1 MPATSATIFLMF
13 CLSGCDQIVS
23 RMSDR
28 GGAESPEVSTVKDL
42 PDRPTRHASDGV
54 PPSVETTPSDPAP
67 FENQGRAPSTGERIG
82 TSESVEARTPVK
94 GEVRPFVLQL
104 NKEVDLGNGLI
115 FDMRPELPEVKSP
128 D

>member
-1 MPATSATIFLMF
+1 MA
-13 CLSGCDQIVS
+13 DK
-23 RMSDR
+23 
-28 GGAESPEVSTVKDL
+28 GGAGSPEVTTVKNL

-54 PPSVETTPSDPAP
+54 PPSFETSASAPVP
-67 FENQGRAPSTGERIG
+67 FESQGRAPGNVGRIV
-82 TSESVEARTPVK
+82 TSESVEARAPVE